1 MKDLGCKLLTKKFP
15 RILKNPQEYSLFTV
29 KDFLRNIPGGVMRNG
44 CISRLCLKSNPKE
57 IENLSELF
65 LGILNSQYTGTRT
78 RGYH

>member
-15 RILKNPQEYSLFTV
+15 RILNNPQEYSLFTV